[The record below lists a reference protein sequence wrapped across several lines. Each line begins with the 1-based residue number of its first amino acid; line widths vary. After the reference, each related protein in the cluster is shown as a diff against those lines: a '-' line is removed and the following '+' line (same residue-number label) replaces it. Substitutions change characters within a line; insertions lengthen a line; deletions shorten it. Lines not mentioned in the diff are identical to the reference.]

1 MHLKVM
7 HCKCRRGRTWGR
19 LTVKQLPNRMLTL
32 RSGSPK
38 NIRFDYSPIYQSMQL
53 LCTAAQESKMT
64 SKRVAK
70 NDDWEDGVKAHAY
83 DYYFILVMFESAQE
97 FPDVNS
103 GWRKCFRD
111 LFSPRRASISRGG
124 TNSFHD
130 AGDLSWLRTDSM
142 GKVRVY
148 FSWRI
153 SKVSL
158 WVKSCYLE
166 VIWMHT

>member
-1 MHLKVM
+1 
-7 HCKCRRGRTWGR
+7 
-19 LTVKQLPNRMLTL
+19 MLTL

-70 NDDWEDGVKAHAY
+70 NDDGEDGVKAHAY

-103 GWRKCFRD
+103 G
-111 LFSPRRASISRGG
+111 
-124 TNSFHD
+124 
-130 AGDLSWLRTDSM
+130 
-142 GKVRVY
+142 
-148 FSWRI
+148 
-153 SKVSL
+153 
-158 WVKSCYLE
+158 
-166 VIWMHT
+166 